1 MNARTTPAVVLG
13 ATGYVGGEILRLLA
27 GHPRFRLRAACSRG
41 DAGTAI
47 GEVFPHLATS
57 YPATVFAA
65 PDSAMEIAGDAHE
78 LAVFSAAP
86 HGASAQMLD
95 AVIGAA
101 ETANRR
107 IHVVDASADFRF
119 ADRQSFESVYG
130 VEHGAPHR
138 LPEFTAA
145 LPEQLADCPTK
156 HIGNPGCFASALL
169 LASVP
174 LLKSGL
180 IEPTLYA
187 TGITGSTGSGKTPL
201 ATTHHPVRHN
211 NLYTYKALAHR
222 HVPEV
227 AALAE
232 NASGVAASFRFVPH
246 SGPFARGIHMTVQA
260 QLQSTVSRRALL
272 DLFREYYR
280 NAPFVRITADSPRVK
295 DVAGSN
301 YAHLSVASDADSVAV
316 FCALDN
322 LIKGAAG
329 SAMQWMNRLFDEEET
344 AGLAA
349 PAPGWI

>member
-27 GHPRFRLRAACSRG
+27 GHPRFRLSAACSRG

-47 GEVFPHLATS
+47 EEVFPHLATS
-57 YPATVFAA
+57 YESTPFAA
-65 PDSAMEIAGDAHE
+65 PDRAIEIAGDEQE

-86 HGASAQMLD
+86 HGASAKMLD
-95 AVIGAA
+95 AVMSAA
-101 ETANRR
+101 EKAGCR

-130 VEHGAPHR
+130 IEHGAPQR
-138 LPEFTAA
+138 LSEFTAA
-145 LPEQLADCPTK
+145 VPEQLAGCPTK

-180 IEPTLYA
+180 AEPTLYA

-211 NLYTYKALAHR
+211 NVYAYKALAHR

-232 NASGVAASFRFVPH
+232 NATGVAATFRFVPH

-260 QLQSTVSRRALL
+260 PLRSPVSRQALL
-272 DLFREYYR
+272 DLYREYYR
-280 NAPFVRITADSPRVK
+280 DAPFVRITANTPRVK

-301 YAHLSVASDADSVAV
+301 YAHLSVAGDADSVAV

-322 LIKGAAG
+322 LVKGAAG
-329 SAMQWMNRLFDEEET
+329 SAMQWMNRLFDEDET
-344 AGLAA
+344 AGLATA
-349 PAPGWI
+349 APGWI